1 MSHEDIVL
9 NCTSTWKKLSQI
21 LHESLLIRII
31 LSNVYYTFYLYLH
44 FVFQFASDWLI
55 VEKYSLEI
63 FLCGRIQS
71 EDVVSCQDHADK
83 SISAVCPVFPARMT
97 MQIGH

>member
-9 NCTSTWKKLSQI
+9 SFISTWKKLSQI

-44 FVFQFASDWLI
+44 FVFQFASDWLLRNI
-55 VEKYSLEI
+55 VWKFFS
-63 FLCGRIQS
+63 
-71 EDVVSCQDHADK
+71 VVEYNL
-83 SISAVCPVFPARMT
+83 RT
-97 MQIGH
+97 